1 MGAAN
6 PVERVT
12 TSADRAPSQA
22 PPSETLAI
30 LSEIARLASEDLDL
44 RPMLQRIT
52 DALAAR
58 FAWEFVAL
66 VRIDQDPAR
75 FVCEAVS
82 THLPTDVH
90 VGYGR
95 ELHSGVVGD
104 VAATGRPILLDD
116 VRTYTNYVETLPGAR
131 SELCVPI
138 KHRGR
143 VVAILN
149 LESPRPA
156 AFHFQ
161 MPLVTAIAE
170 QIAGAVASAR
180 LYAETKQRVGY
191 LELLSEISRTA
202 LEGGELD
209 DLIERIAQ
217 FVHVRFGFPLV
228 AIVVADES
236 GRHWKHRSLVTRL
249 PLHIDKDHEWSVEA
263 GVVGRAIRSGE
274 PQLVLDVQH
283 DPDYFAA
290 LPEVVAEYVV
300 PIRFRQYVIGALNIE
315 SDRRDAFDADNLKVL
330 QMIGTQIAGAIHQA
344 RLNEQLSDARSELQA
359 TNRQLQAVNTVLQ
372 QLSLLDALTG
382 VANRRRF
389 DDSLENEWRRAV
401 RSREPIALLLVDIDS
416 FKDYNDCYGHLR
428 GDECLRRVAREL
440 DGGVQRAGDLVAR
453 YGGEEFAV
461 ILPGMPRDAAMR
473 LAETLRARIE
483 ALDIPHQRSATGPR
497 ITVSI
502 GVASTVPTAASSP
515 SGLIADADQGLY
527 AAKAGGR
534 NRVA

>member
-1 MGAAN
+1 MA
-6 PVERVT
+6 
-12 TSADRAPSQA
+12 TSAKRAPTPA

-30 LSEIARLASEDLDL
+30 LSEIARLATEDLDL

-58 FAWEFVAL
+58 FSWEFVAL

-75 FVCEAVS
+75 FVCEAV
-82 THLPTDVH
+82 TTALPSAVH

-95 ELHSGVVGD
+95 ELRSGVVGE
-104 VAATGRPILLDD
+104 VAATGQPILLDD
-116 VRTYTNYVETLPGAR
+116 VRAHPNYIETLPGAR

-138 KHRGR
+138 KHRGG

-149 LESPRPA
+149 LESPRLS

-161 MPLVTAIAE
+161 LPLVQAIAE

-191 LELLSEISRTA
+191 LEVLGEISRIA
-202 LEGGELD
+202 LEGEDLD
-209 DLIERIAQ
+209 DLIERIAR
-217 FVHVRFGFPLV
+217 FVHDRFGFALV

-236 GRHWKHRSLVTRL
+236 GRFWKHRALITDQ
-249 PLHIDKDHEWSVEA
+249 PLCVDKDNRWSVEA

-274 PQLVLDVQH
+274 PQLVLDVRH
-283 DPDYFAA
+283 DPDYFPA
-290 LPEVVAEYVV
+290 LEDVAAEYVV
-300 PIRFRQYVIGALNIE
+300 PIRFRRLVIGALNLE
-315 SDRRDAFDADNLKVL
+315 SDGSDAFDPETLGVL
-330 QMIGTQIAGAIHQA
+330 QMIATQVAGAIHQA
-344 RLNEQLSDARSELQA
+344 RLNQQLSEARAELQS
-359 TNRQLQAVNTVLQ
+359 TNRQLQAVNAALQ

-389 DDSLENEWRRAV
+389 DDSLDSEWRRSI
-401 RSREPIALLLVDIDS
+401 RSREPVALLLVDVDS

-428 GDECLRRVAREL
+428 GDDCLRRVAREL
-440 DGGVQRAGDLVAR
+440 DAGVQRAGDLVAR

-461 ILPGMPRDAAMR
+461 VLPGSDDAAARR
-473 LAETLRARIE
+473 LAEALRARIE
-483 ALDIPHQRSATGPR
+483 GLDIPHRRSATGPR
-497 ITVSI
+497 VTVSI
-502 GVASTVPTAASSP
+502 GVAAKVPSTATSPALLVAA
-515 SGLIADADQGLY
+515 ADQALY